1 MLTERV
7 AELRAQRYDGV
18 PAVIPAVADEDLHGT
33 SNVLDR
39 IAPSEGAVPNIAA
52 PAATHHGVV
61 RFGGCTSRDVCV
73 GAVYVVVM
81 AAWTRESLTHETM
94 VRQGLSSR
102 RPVDVTDAVRSVLAL
117 QAQEPAAPYLAL
129 WNRIDGFDA
138 NDLDRA
144 LADGAI
150 VKATLFRFTLHAV
163 AADDIP
169 WARGAMQS
177 RVRDAGYHDVLEEI
191 GLAAER
197 VDQLLERL
205 STVMAQPHGNADM
218 EQVLSELVPE
228 AGDPARL
235 WSAMRVVGA
244 FRHAPST
251 DTWSFGRRPAFLP
264 CTVAADD
271 QAIATAELV
280 RRYLTAFGPAT
291 VVDLSQFTILK
302 RSALREVVE
311 SMADVV
317 AVAGPDGAQLLDVN
331 GDEPRPDAELSTIPP
346 RLLGMWDSV
355 LLAYSDRSR
364 VIPDEHRPHVI
375 RRNGDV
381 LPTVLVEGLVRGV
394 WRASAD
400 AIEVRALGP
409 LDDATLEALD
419 GEARDLRR
427 LLADREP
434 AVFSRYGR
442 WWDRLPDGPTIT
454 IGS

>member
-1 MLTERV
+1 MT
-7 AELRAQRYDGV
+7 
-18 PAVIPAVADEDLHGT
+18 
-33 SNVLDR
+33 
-39 IAPSEGAVPNIAA
+39 
-52 PAATHHGVV
+52 
-61 RFGGCTSRDVCV
+61 
-73 GAVYVVVM
+73 
-81 AAWTRESLTHETM
+81 AWTREALTYETM

-102 RPVDVTDAVRSVLAL
+102 RPVGVTDAVRSVLAL

-129 WNRIDGFDA
+129 WNRIEGFDA

-144 LADGAI
+144 LADGAV
-150 VKATLFRFTLHAV
+150 VKASLFRFTLHAV
-163 AADDIP
+163 NADDIP
-169 WARGAMQS
+169 WARAAMKS
-177 RVRDAGYHDVLEEI
+177 RVRDAGYHDVLDDI
-191 GLAAER
+191 GLTAAR
-197 VDQLLERL
+197 VDEILERL
-205 STVMAQPHGNADM
+205 STVMAEPHGSADM
-218 EQVLSELVPE
+218 EEVLAEFVPE

-235 WSAMRVVGA
+235 WSALRVVGA
-244 FRHAPST
+244 FRNAPTT
-251 DTWSFGRRPAFLP
+251 DPWSFGRRPAFLP

-271 QAIATAELV
+271 ELAATAELV
-280 RRYLTAFGPAT
+280 RCYLTAFGPAT
-291 VVDLSQFTILK
+291 VADLSQFTILK

-317 AVAGPDGAQLLDVN
+317 AVAGADGAQLVDVN
-331 GDEPRPDAELSTIPP
+331 GGGPRPEAEMASLPP

-355 LLAYSDRSR
+355 LLAYADRSR

-400 AIEVRALGP
+400 AIEVRALEP
-409 LDDATLEALD
+409 LDDATLD
-419 GEARDLRR
+419 GLESEARDLRR

-434 AVFSRYGR
+434 AVFSRVGR